1 MCRALLDLPI
11 YSQGAVHPSLS
22 LPPPSPH
29 PLLDDNFD
37 PIGRVRVA
45 SVSGRSIRSTG
56 VGLVI
61 GEESSLEEEEGEEDG
76 ASTGE
81 GVYPLQPYTL
91 TPTLHT
97 LSHTPSHT
105 HHSLPQLQFRV
116 PHSSGHTTVPKVR

>member
-1 MCRALLDLPI
+1 MIMRIITASSFLFTGTTCTSP
-11 YSQGAVHPSLS
+11 S

-61 GEESSLEEEEGEEDG
+61 GEESSSDKEEGEEDG
-76 ASTGE
+76 ASRGE
-81 GVYPLQPYTL
+81 
-91 TPTLHT
+91 
-97 LSHTPSHT
+97 
-105 HHSLPQLQFRV
+105 RV
-116 PHSSGHTTVPKVR
+116 